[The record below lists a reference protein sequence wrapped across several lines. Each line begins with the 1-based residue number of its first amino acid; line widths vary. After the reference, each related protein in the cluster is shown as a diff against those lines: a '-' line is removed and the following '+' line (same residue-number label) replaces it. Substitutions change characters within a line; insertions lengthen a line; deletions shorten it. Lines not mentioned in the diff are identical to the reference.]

1 MAEVSDLLNVYFTA
15 VILIIIFTLQ
25 AELLTVTGL
34 INTFSNEGAAFAACL
49 GIVEQLALWQCST
62 LMHPVILPSLGLLF
76 QVPQSFHGQM
86 FAVQAEGKTPTQR
99 NGFSVETCSLCFI
112 PASRIHRVQS
122 QVHVLVLP
130 VVGSQ
135 TGSGLVEQR
144 WFLGLTAAFVLQFRL
159 LSLWPPCAVQRR
171 LQDSSERWVGLCRHG
186 SAAQGGCPGNPN
198 VSEATSG
205 NVFIIFFLI
214 FIFFCCICFLMEIKE
229 NLEAVQIK
237 NEREVE
243 YLLPY
248 SEKLP

>member
-34 INTFSNEGAAFAACL
+34 INTFSNEGAAFAAWL

-62 LMHPVILPSLGLLF
+62 LLHPVILPSLGLLF
-76 QVPQSFHGQM
+76 QVPRSFHGQM

-99 NGFSVETCSLCFI
+99 NGFSVGTCSLCFI
-112 PASRIHRVQS
+112 TTSRIHRVQS

-130 VVGSQ
+130 VVGSWM
-135 TGSGLVEQR
+135 GSGLVEQR

-205 NVFIIFFLI
+205 KVFIYFFNFNFYL
-214 FIFFCCICFLMEIKE
+214 FL
-229 NLEAVQIK
+229 L
-237 NEREVE
+237 
-243 YLLPY
+243 YLLSY
-248 SEKLP
+248 GNKGKLGNCPN